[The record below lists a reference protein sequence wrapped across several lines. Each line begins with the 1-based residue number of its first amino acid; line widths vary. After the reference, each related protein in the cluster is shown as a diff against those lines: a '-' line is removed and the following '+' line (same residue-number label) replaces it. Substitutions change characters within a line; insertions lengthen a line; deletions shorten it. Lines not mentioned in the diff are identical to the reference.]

1 MQHNTPNRRRITVL
15 GAGAWG
21 TAVAIA
27 VAARHD
33 VLLWGR
39 NADTMRDLDVARDN
53 THYLP
58 GYPFPRI
65 SMPPSPTRRVMQKA
79 TTAC

>member
-1 MQHNTPNRRRITVL
+1 MTVL

-39 NADTMRDLDVARDN
+39 NPEQMAATAAAREN
-53 THYLP
+53 TAYLP
-58 GYPFPRI
+58 GQP
-65 SMPPSPTRRVMQKA
+65 
-79 TTAC
+79 